1 MRAALC
7 RAFGGPDAIEVA
19 DLPDPVPATGEVVAR
34 VRAAGMNFADLL
46 MAQGR
51 YQVTPPLPYVPGLEF
66 AGEVVA
72 VGSGVADFRP
82 GDRVAGAPL
91 TGGCFAE
98 YVAVPA
104 ARTVHVPDDLPL
116 PLAAGILVGHGTASY
131 ALRWRG
137 RLKPGETVVI
147 SGAGGGVG
155 TAAIAVARR
164 MGARVI
170 AAASA
175 AKRETAGEAD
185 AFIDYTSEDLT
196 ARLKALTGGRG
207 VAVALDLVGG
217 TVFDS
222 MLRAMAPL
230 GRLLVVGFAS
240 GELPRISS
248 ERILIKNL
256 TVEGVGFGGVIGT
269 VPGLGQEVA
278 DHVVTLHR
286 AQPFAD
292 GPAEFVTLGDVG
304 LALGRMAARQVR
316 GKLLVRP

>member
-1 MRAALC
+1 MRAARC
-7 RAFGGPDAIEVA
+7 RAFGDLEAIEVA
-19 DLPDPVPATGEVVAR
+19 DLPDPVPGAGEVVAR
-34 VRAAGMNFADLL
+34 VRAAGVNFADLL

-51 YQVTPPLPYVPGLEF
+51 YQVTPVVPYVPGLEF
-66 AGEVVA
+66 SGEIVA
-72 VGSGVADFRP
+72 MGPGVADFKP
-82 GDRVAGAPL
+82 GDAVSGAPL

-104 ARTVHVPDDLPL
+104 ARVVHVPVDLPL

-131 ALRWRG
+131 ALRSRG

-155 TAAIAVARR
+155 TAAIAIAKR

-175 AKRETAGEAD
+175 AKREITVEAD
-185 AFIDYTSEDLT
+185 EFIDYTSEDIT

-207 VAVALDLVGG
+207 VDVALDLVGG
-217 TVFDS
+217 AIFDGL
-222 MLRAMAPL
+222 LRAMAPL
-230 GRLLVVGFAS
+230 GRILVVGFAS
-240 GELPRISS
+240 GELPRIPA

-278 DHVVTLHR
+278 DHIIALHR
-286 AQPFAD
+286 ARPFAA
-292 GPAEFVTLGDVG
+292 GPAEFVALGEVG
-304 LALGRMAARQVR
+304 LALGRMAARQVA
-316 GKLLVRP
+316 GKLFVRP